1 MSCSAPRRSRP
12 GFGSASLVL
21 TSILFAAAVHV
32 SLFADRAWPSGT
44 SSPDSAFKECR
55 RCHQVGLG
63 AENRIGPHLNDIFGR
78 VAGSIPGFRYSR
90 SMRTAGENGLVWDD
104 QTLNA
109 FLADPGSFIPRTRM
123 NIAGIPDDDARAR
136 LMTLL
141 SGYSSDNPELPI
153 ADPVLTP
160 EEYGL
165 DPELLKITGDVE
177 YGAYLA
183 GECVA
188 CHQATSASERIPS
201 IAGWPTDDFVITL
214 HAYKRGLRIHPVMQL
229 VAGRLS
235 DEEIASLAVYFR
247 DVDDTQ

>member
-1 MSCSAPRRSRP
+1 MSCSAPRRIRPRP
-12 GFGSASLVL
+12 GPVSLAFSGFL
-21 TSILFAAAVHV
+21 IAAAAHV
-32 SLFADRAWPSGT
+32 SLLADRAWPSGT
-44 SSPDSAFKECR
+44 SAPDPVFKECR
-55 RCHQVGLG
+55 RCHQIGLG

-78 VAGSIPGFRYSR
+78 VAGSLPGFRYSR

-104 QTLNA
+104 QTLDA

-123 NIAGIPDDDARAR
+123 NIAGIPDGDARAR

-141 SGYSSDNPELPI
+141 GGYSSDNPELPI
-153 ADPVLTP
+153 AEPALTP

-165 DPELLKITGDVE
+165 DPGLLNIPGDAE

-188 CHQATSASERIPS
+188 CHQATGASESIPS

-229 VAGRLS
+229 VTGRLS